1 MGIWK
6 GRKIMAWKPNPMKV
20 QCPQC
25 KATDIFAP
33 KSDVILG
40 FPRCKKCGVQMVVV
54 GQVDLLGWMM
64 NPRHWL

>member
-1 MGIWK
+1 MWK
-6 GRKIMAWKPNPMKV
+6 HKQMNV
-20 QCPQC
+20 QCRQC
-25 KATDIFAP
+25 KKTGIFAP

>member
-1 MGIWK
+1 
-6 GRKIMAWKPNPMKV
+6 MAWKPNPMKV

-54 GQVDLLGWMM
+54 GQVRVMDWVKNSLKFF
-64 NPRHWL
+64 